1 MIFEV
6 GQEVSILHE
15 TGVFIVLKIEE
26 SNLVL
31 QDEFGFTQQMAKH
44 FVVARKSIASHK
56 IVIKDEQI
64 AAKHTS
70 AKQAVLKEIPTIDLH
85 AEALGL
91 SAQLQAHDLF
101 LAQMSAF
108 KKFCNLQYQ
117 QRTQKF
123 KVIHGAGEGKLKQ
136 EINLLV
142 QAKVGLQMHDA
153 QWHNGAV
160 GASIIE
166 MILSKFERF

>member
-15 TGVFIVLKIEE
+15 TGIFIVLEIEG
-26 SNLVL
+26 SSLVL
-31 QDEFGFTQQMAKH
+31 QDEFGFTQKIDSH
-44 FVVARKSIASHK
+44 FVVARKSITAHK
-56 IVIKDEQI
+56 IVIKDEQN
-64 AAKHTS
+64 AANKTV
-70 AKQAVLKEIPTIDLH
+70 KQSILKEVPTIDLH

-108 KKFCNLQYQ
+108 KKFCNLQHQ
-117 QRTQKF
+117 RRTQKF
-123 KVIHGAGEGKLKQ
+123 KVIHGAGEGRLKQ

-142 QAKVGLQMHDA
+142 QAKDGLQMHDA